1 MVPGLGQDDSAALQ
15 VFPPCF
21 FSTTFT
27 AVFPVFSMFFPPSFS
42 GPFAGVMEA
51 LRQAAGGIEGFLG
64 VGSSTALVLTWLV
77 ILLSVYVSLQL
88 FQAIRLEKC

>member
-1 MVPGLGQDDSAALQ
+1 
-15 VFPPCF
+15 
-21 FSTTFT
+21 
-27 AVFPVFSMFFPPSFS
+27 
-42 GPFAGVMEA
+42 MEA